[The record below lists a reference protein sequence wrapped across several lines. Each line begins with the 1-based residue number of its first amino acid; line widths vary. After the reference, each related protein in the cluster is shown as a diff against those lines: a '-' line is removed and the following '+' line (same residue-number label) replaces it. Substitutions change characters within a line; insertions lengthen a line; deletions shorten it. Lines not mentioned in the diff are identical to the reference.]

1 MFLDSINTVFKIL
14 SLLQMVKKERSG
26 QHQDRLCQV
35 NVTCSSQNMIERF
48 ERGTHVLMSSRF
60 LDYRVNGNRE
70 TKENQILMCTICVH
84 DCLWED
90 N

>member
-1 MFLDSINTVFKIL
+1 
-14 SLLQMVKKERSG
+14 MVKKERSG

-48 ERGTHVLMSSRF
+48 ERGTHILMSSRF

>member
-1 MFLDSINTVFKIL
+1 MNTVFKIL
-14 SLLQMVKKERSG
+14 SLLQMMKKERSG

-35 NVTCSSQNMIERF
+35 NVTCSSQNMTERF
-48 ERGTHVLMSSRF
+48 DGGTNILMSSSF
-60 LDYRVNGNRE
+60 LDYRINGTRE
-70 TKENQILMCTICVH
+70 TMENQILMFTISVH